1 MGDNMKKIITILTS
15 LFFALSVVFSLQA
28 KDDQEVIDKLS
39 SFKAS
44 GADYSWDRV
53 PQDTKYADNIK
64 KNIISKLKLPANFK
78 VELFAVVPDA
88 RNMAISRNKGA
99 VWIGTRKDRVW
110 QATDRDMDNVVRG
123 AFVLTFTNVISGFLA
138 IK

>member
-1 MGDNMKKIITILTS
+1 MGDIMKNLLTLIFS
-15 LFFALSVVFSLQA
+15 LFFTFGAIVNLQA
-28 KDDQEVIDKLS
+28 MDDEEVINKLS
-39 SFKAS
+39 NFKAS

-53 PQDTKYADNIK
+53 QQDTKYAANIK
-64 KNIISKLKLPANFK
+64 KNIISKLKLPSNFK

-110 QATDRDMDNVVRG
+110 Q
-123 AFVLTFTNVISGFLA
+123 I
-138 IK
+138 IHY

>member
-1 MGDNMKKIITILTS
+1 MKKIITILTS
-15 LFFALSVVFSLQA
+15 LFFALSAVFSLQA

-99 VWIGTRKDRVW
+99 VWIGKKR
-110 QATDRDMDNVVRG
+110 
-123 AFVLTFTNVISGFLA
+123 
-138 IK
+138 

>member
-1 MGDNMKKIITILTS
+1 MKNLVAIITG
-15 LFFALSVVFSLQA
+15 LFFAVGLVFSLQA
-28 KDDQEVIDKLS
+28 KNDDDVINKLS
-39 SFKAS
+39 AFKAS

-53 PQDTKYADNIK
+53 PQDTKYSENVK

-88 RNMAISRNKGA
+88 RNMAVSRNKGA

-110 QATDRDMDNVVRG
+110 QATDRDMDNVAVT
-123 AFVLTFTNVISGFLA
+123 VLTDICT
-138 IK
+138 